1 MTPEPASESPAPAQ
15 PAPDKTVEPPPAGS
29 SSRVIVTLLLVVLA
43 AAAAVVSF
51 PLWRDQAGFPAAPS
65 PAAPHDTTT
74 GDDVTRLRTELAAT
88 TAKLAQMEAKLAP
101 PAAATAEPGHP
112 AAPDQTVQ
120 TRSSPA
126 DAEIETLTKQVVELR
141 RTAADAATMLRLA
154 DRLDQAEAA
163 IRDLQAHRSS
173 AAALLLATSQLR
185 EAINLGLAFD
195 AELRTVGV
203 LAGGDGETIRL
214 LDSLKER
221 ATTGIAPRAAL
232 AGRFAVLAPALLRAE
247 ILPEGDGWWHRVMD
261 RLLSLISIR
270 REDGAAAGTSAA
282 AVVARTQAALSRGDL
297 AAAIAEAVA
306 LTDRPGEA
314 AAPWLAEAKA
324 RLVADKAVSAL
335 AAQALALAGAK
346 P

>member
-1 MTPEPASESPAPAQ
+1 M
-15 PAPDKTVEPPPAGS
+15 
-29 SSRVIVTLLLVVLA
+29 LA
-43 AAAAVVSF
+43 AAAAGISF
-51 PLWRDQAGFPAAPS
+51 PLWRDQAGFP
-65 PAAPHDTTT
+65 PAAPHAAPPAAHDATA
-74 GDDVTRLRTELAAT
+74 GDGVAALRTEQAAT
-88 TAKLAQMEAKLAP
+88 TAKLVQMEAKPAP
-101 PAAATAEPGHP
+101 PATAAAEPGHP

-120 TRSSPA
+120 TRSPTA
-126 DAEIETLTKQVVELR
+126 DAEIETLAKQVAELR

-185 EAINLGLAFD
+185 EAVNLGLAFD
-195 AELRTVGV
+195 AELRAVGV
-203 LAGGDGETIRL
+203 LAGGDGEAIRL

-221 ATTGIAPRAAL
+221 AATGIAPRAAL
-232 AGRFAVLAPALLRAE
+232 AEHFAALAPALLRAE

-270 REDGAAAGTSAA
+270 REDGAAAGASAA
-282 AVVARTQAALSRGDL
+282 AIVARTQAALSRGDL
-297 AAAIAEAVA
+297 AAAIGEATA

-314 AAPWLAEAKA
+314 AVPWLAEAKA
-324 RLVADKAVSAL
+324 RLVADKAVSEL
-335 AAQALALAGAK
+335 AAHALALAGAK